1 MTQVLKAVTATKK
14 VAPKKVAKVLTQ
26 KQEANIVLNKI
37 ISLGNNPTEKE
48 QKNLIKDLKLNNQL
62 EIAKNLSEFATMK
75 IKENKKV
82 LTQEQ
87 KDAIAKKRAL
97 NPQFANLQSAKRK
110 VENLEYKKDLKKILI
125 EVKRT
130 TTLNNVDTKSIE
142 NLVLHNQCK
151 VAINYLLKNEAKY
164 LPLLKQVVR
173 TSKSGLYSPY
183 FAEQTIQKIVKMKLN
198 DGKSFESSLLTLKK

>member
-1 MTQVLKAVTATKK
+1 MTQVQNAVKK
-14 VAPKKVAKVLTQ
+14 QSVKKVLTQ

-62 EIAKNLSEFATMK
+62 EIARNLSEFATMK
-75 IKENKKV
+75 IKETKKATKKKV
-82 LTQEQ
+82 LTQKQ

-183 FAEQTIQKIVKMKLN
+183 FAEQTIQKIVKLKLN
-198 DGKSFESSLLTLKK
+198 DGKSFEHSLRDLKK

>member
-1 MTQVLKAVTATKK
+1 MTQVQNAVKTQSVKKVVTTKKATKK
-14 VAPKKVAKVLTQ
+14 KVLTQ
-26 KQEANIVLNKI
+26 K
-37 ISLGNNPTEKE
+37 
-48 QKNLIKDLKLNNQL
+48 
-62 EIAKNLSEFATMK
+62 
-75 IKENKKV
+75 
-82 LTQEQ
+82 Q

-97 NPQFANLQSAKRK
+97 NPQFANLQSARRK

-142 NLVLHNQCK
+142 NMVLQNQCK
-151 VAINYLLKNEAKY
+151 VAINYLLKNETKY

-183 FAEQTIQKIVKMKLN
+183 FAEQTIQKIVKLKLN
-198 DGKSFESSLLTLKK
+198 DGQSFEHSLRDLKK

>member
-1 MTQVLKAVTATKK
+1 MTQVLKAVNATKK
-14 VAPKKVAKVLTQ
+14 VATKKVA
-26 KQEANIVLNKI
+26 
-37 ISLGNNPTEKE
+37 
-48 QKNLIKDLKLNNQL
+48 
-62 EIAKNLSEFATMK
+62 
-75 IKENKKV
+75 KV

-110 VENLEYKKDLKKILI
+110 VENLEYKKDLQ
-125 EVKRT
+125 
-130 TTLNNVDTKSIE
+130 
-142 NLVLHNQCK
+142 NQCK

-183 FAEQTIQKIVKMKLN
+183 FAEQTIQKIVKLKLN
-198 DGKSFESSLLTLKK
+198 DGKSFEHSLRDLKK

>member
-1 MTQVLKAVTATKK
+1 MTQVLKAVNATKK
-14 VAPKKVAKVLTQ
+14 VATKKVA
-26 KQEANIVLNKI
+26 
-37 ISLGNNPTEKE
+37 
-48 QKNLIKDLKLNNQL
+48 
-62 EIAKNLSEFATMK
+62 
-75 IKENKKV
+75 KV

-142 NLVLHNQCK
+142 
-151 VAINYLLKNEAKY
+151 
-164 LPLLKQVVR
+164 
-173 TSKSGLYSPY
+173 KS
-183 FAEQTIQKIVKMKLN
+183 M
-198 DGKSFESSLLTLKK
+198 

>member
-1 MTQVLKAVTATKK
+1 MNKSTQVLKAVTATKK
-14 VAPKKVAKVLTQ
+14 VATKKVAKVLTQ
-26 KQEANIVLNKI
+26 K
-37 ISLGNNPTEKE
+37 
-48 QKNLIKDLKLNNQL
+48 
-62 EIAKNLSEFATMK
+62 
-75 IKENKKV
+75 
-82 LTQEQ
+82 Q

-97 NPQFANLQSAKRK
+97 NKSFANVQSAKRK

-130 TTLNNVDTKSIE
+130 TTLNNVETKSLE

-151 VAINYLLKNEAKY
+151 VAINYLLKNHSKY

-198 DGKSFESSLLTLKK
+198 DGQSFEHSLRDLKK

>member
-1 MTQVLKAVTATKK
+1 MNTLKTNSV
-14 VAPKKVAKVLTQ
+14 Q
-26 KQEANIVLNKI
+26 KTIAN
-37 ISLGNNPTEKE
+37 
-48 QKNLIKDLKLNNQL
+48 
-62 EIAKNLSEFATMK
+62 
-75 IKENKKV
+75 NKKV
-82 LTQEQ
+82 VTRKPLTKAQKLEQ
-87 KDAIAKKRAL
+87 AKKRAL
-97 NPQFANLQSAKRK
+97 NPQFATLQSAKRK

-130 TTLNNVDTKSIE
+130 TTLNNVETKSLE

-151 VAINYLLKNEAKY
+151 VAINYLLKNHAKY

-183 FAEQTIQKIVKMKLN
+183 FAEQTIQKIVKLKLN

>member
-1 MTQVLKAVTATKK
+1 MKNSTQVLKAVTATKK
-14 VAPKKVAKVLTQ
+14 VATKKVA
-26 KQEANIVLNKI
+26 
-37 ISLGNNPTEKE
+37 
-48 QKNLIKDLKLNNQL
+48 
-62 EIAKNLSEFATMK
+62 
-75 IKENKKV
+75 KV

-142 NLVLHNQCK
+142 NMVLQNQCK
-151 VAINYLLKNEAKY
+151 VAINYLLKNETKY
-164 LPLLKQVVR
+164 LPMLKKVVR

-198 DGKSFESSLLTLKK
+198 DGQSFEHSLRDLKK

>member
-1 MTQVLKAVTATKK
+1 MKNSTQVLKAVTATKK
-14 VAPKKVAKVLTQ
+14 VATKKVAKVLTQ
-26 KQEANIVLNKI
+26 K
-37 ISLGNNPTEKE
+37 
-48 QKNLIKDLKLNNQL
+48 
-62 EIAKNLSEFATMK
+62 
-75 IKENKKV
+75 
-82 LTQEQ
+82 Q

-97 NPQFANLQSAKRK
+97 NKSFANVQSAKRK

-130 TTLNNVDTKSIE
+130 TTLNNVDTKSLE

-183 FAEQTIQKIVKMKLN
+183 FAEQTIQKIVKLKLN
-198 DGKSFESSLLTLKK
+198 DGQSFEHSLRDLKK

>member
-1 MTQVLKAVTATKK
+1 MQHNQALYIGNLNSIIMNKSTQVLKAVTATKK
-14 VAPKKVAKVLTQ
+14 VATKKVAKVLTQ
-26 KQEANIVLNKI
+26 KQR
-37 ISLGNNPTEKE
+37 
-48 QKNLIKDLKLNNQL
+48 
-62 EIAKNLSEFATMK
+62 
-75 IKENKKV
+75 
-82 LTQEQ
+82 
-87 KDAIAKKRAL
+87 DAIAKKRAL
-97 NPQFANLQSAKRK
+97 NKSFANVQSAKRK

-130 TTLNNVDTKSIE
+130 TTLNNVDTKSLE

-151 VAINYLLKNEAKY
+151 VAINYLLKNETKY

-198 DGKSFESSLLTLKK
+198 DGQSFERSLINLKK